1 MKKHKNP
8 KIDPICLYCE
18 YVSTVTSEN
27 GEEALLCRGKKA
39 VEPDH
44 SCFRF
49 RYDIL
54 KRIPDEKPLP
64 LALDP
69 DSILVD

>member
-18 YVSTVTSEN
+18 HASCTEN
-27 GEEALLCRGKKA
+27 EEATLLCRGKKI
-39 VEPDH
+39 VSPDH

-49 RYDIL
+49 RYDIF
-54 KRIPDEKPLP
+54 KRTPSAKPLP
-64 LALDP
+64 IALDP
-69 DSILVD
+69 ESIITD